1 MAQRCDRAVVTV
13 AEETAPSVAA
23 QPPVLDGRRRNVA
36 FVTIMLGM
44 LLAALD
50 QTIVGTA
57 LPTIVSDLGGAEHM
71 SWVVTSYLLAETV
84 TIAKRLLV
92 EDLNTGLPQR
102 AQKLA
107 GVGTT

>member
-1 MAQRCDRAVVTV
+1 M
-13 AEETAPSVAA
+13 
-23 QPPVLDGRRRNVA
+23 LDARRRHVV

-50 QTIVGTA
+50 QTVVGTA

-71 SWVVTSYLLAETV
+71 SWVVTSYLVAETV
-84 TIAKRLLV
+84 TIAKRLLA

-102 AQKLA
+102 ARELA
-107 GVGTT
+107 ESGTA